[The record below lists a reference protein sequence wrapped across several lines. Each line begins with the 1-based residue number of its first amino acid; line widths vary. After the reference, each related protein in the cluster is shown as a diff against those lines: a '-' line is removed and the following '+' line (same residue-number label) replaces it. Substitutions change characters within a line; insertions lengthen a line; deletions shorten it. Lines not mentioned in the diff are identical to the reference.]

1 MGVVSSLHINNLLV
15 GFFFFRYRSITKQYF
30 RKADGVIMMYD
41 VTTEATFTN
50 VRNWVTSV
58 KEGVEEGTAMV
69 VVGNKT
75 DLIEEQDR
83 RAVKTKDGKHLAAVR
98 ASHFVTAL
106 YKFTVYTRL

>member
-1 MGVVSSLHINNLLV
+1 
-15 GFFFFRYRSITKQYF
+15 
-30 RKADGVIMMYD
+30 MYD

-58 KEGVEEGTAMV
+58 KDGVEEGTAMV

-83 RAVKTKDGKHLAAVR
+83 RAVKTKDGNKLAAVCT
-98 ASHFVTAL
+98 HAL
-106 YKFTVYTRL
+106 ISCCWFIAYNNRHYFLCRFFSEN